1 MRIALAS
8 PYDFATQGGV
18 NQHIDHLRAEFQRL
32 GHEVEVIAPLSGMAP
47 DVVEPG
53 FHGFGGVFP
62 IAANGSVARISFSLN
77 LRSRIKQ
84 LMAREHFDVVHYH
97 EPLMPALSLVVLNYS
112 RSVNVGTF
120 HAYAESN
127 LGYLYARPVLQRF
140 FNRLDG
146 LVAVSEPAAEFASQ
160 YFPGD
165 WHIIP
170 NGVDTSAFIAPAAA
184 IAELM
189 DGRPNILFLGRFE
202 EERKGFKYALRA
214 LPWVKQV
221 YPDVRLVVVGPGDS
235 SKFRGRVRKYG
246 LEENVIWAGR
256 VSDHDRVRY
265 MASCQLLVAPS
276 THGES
281 QGIVLLEAMA
291 AGLPVVAG
299 DIPGYASILST
310 GREGIL
316 VPPESEHGLSIAIV
330 RLLADPGLRARMG
343 SNGIRT
349 ASEYSW
355 PEVAGRLLEFYTEI
369 RDRKARK
376 LSRDERRS
384 HLRVVMARAR
394 RA

>member
-1 MRIALAS
+1 MKIALAS

-18 NQHIDHLRAEFQRL
+18 NQHIDHLRSEFQRL
-32 GHEVEVIAPLSGMAP
+32 GHEVDVIAPLSGMSS
-47 DVVEPG
+47 DVEAPG
-53 FHGFGGVFP
+53 FHGFGGVLP
-62 IAANGSVARISFSLN
+62 ISANGSVARISFSLN

-84 LMAREHFDVVHYH
+84 LLAREHFDVVHCH
-97 EPLMPALSLVVLNYS
+97 EPLMPALPLVVLNYS
-112 RSVNVGTF
+112 RSVNIGTF

-146 LVAVSEPAAEFASQ
+146 LVAVSEPAVEFASQ
-160 YFPGD
+160 YFSGE

-170 NGVDTSAFIAPAAA
+170 NGVDTSAFTAPAAPVPA
-184 IAELM
+184 LM
-189 DGRPNILFLGRFE
+189 DGRPNVLFLGRFE

-221 YPDVRLVVVGPGDS
+221 YPDIRLVVVGPGDP

-246 LEENVIWAGR
+246 LEENVVWVGK
-256 VSDHDRVRY
+256 VTDDDRARY
-265 MASCQLLVAPS
+265 MASCQILVAPS

-291 AGLPVVAG
+291 AGVPVVGG
-299 DIPGYASILST
+299 DIPGYSTILT
-310 GREGIL
+310 PGREGIL
-316 VPPESEHGLSIAIV
+316 VPPESEHALSIAMV
-330 RLLADPGLRARMG
+330 RLLADPSLRSWMG
-343 SNGIRT
+343 ANGMRT
-349 ASEYSW
+349 AAEYSW
-355 PEVAGRLLEFYTEI
+355 PKVAARLLEFYTEI
-369 RDRKARK
+369 CERKAWR

-384 HLRVVMARAR
+384 HLRVVLAKAR